1 MDDDDRE
8 ALLGSNSNN
17 HNNNSEILYSEAHSS
32 TSLTNNNNNNLIST
46 PVKTNNNN
54 NRQRDYA
61 NENFFDI
68 DLARRASGNTDDE
81 NSSENRGLIASV
93 DNEEE
98 NGTRIRGSRGDTESF

>member
-54 NRQRDYA
+54 KQRDYA

>member
-17 HNNNSEILYSEAHSS
+17 HKNNSERLYSEAHSS

-54 NRQRDYA
+54 KQRDYA